1 MEEERRLFYVA
12 ITRAEQYC
20 FITNAKSRF
29 RYGKTEF
36 SNESRFLS
44 ELDKKFI
51 VKEQEKKIFSSGTSR
66 FESRD
71 ENRVWRSMTSIHDMD
86 NIGTTTS
93 HPTKVTGLKPLNT
106 VNSKTNHITSSPTTT
121 HTSTNNTSLSEGNYI
136 EHERFGIGQVI
147 KIEGSGENTKAT
159 VKFENTGTKQ
169 LLLRFAR
176 FKVIG

>member
-1 MEEERRLFYVA
+1 
-12 ITRAEQYC
+12 
-20 FITNAKSRF
+20 
-29 RYGKTEF
+29 
-36 SNESRFLS
+36 
-44 ELDKKFI
+44 
-51 VKEQEKKIFSSGTSR
+51 
-66 FESRD
+66 
-71 ENRVWRSMTSIHDMD
+71 MD

-106 VNSKTNHITSSPTTT
+106 VNSKTNHINSSPTTT

-147 KIEGSGENTKAT
+147 KIEGSSENTKAT